1 MSTSHD
7 WSGVEA
13 LPLGKT
19 ILLEASAGTGKT
31 WQIEGLVVRLV
42 AEYEV
47 PIDRILVITF
57 TNAATAELRDRI
69 RGRLVKARDALLQPA
84 APDDDPILAALW
96 APGDVGAKRRSL
108 IATALSSFDLAPIS
122 TIHGFSQRMLDQ
134 LAFESGQEPG
144 LELVADPASII
155 AELVDDD
162 IARVYAEATELEL
175 AVLTDMGWSR
185 EHLGK
190 LAKAMSKAVEP
201 VVEPVVEPAD
211 DGSAAPR
218 PLDCVEAWVQAKDDL
233 RQWLEGG
240 AGLTAVVAVED
251 ELERKKDKRVKGLR
265 RDVIGKHLP
274 ALKRWLAGPALR
286 SGRGGGAKPDTWAK
300 NLQVPHLEKHWAS
313 GAEAMRSFEGYALF
327 ERVTALFAA
336 QDALWPTAIASFAS
350 RARRHIDAEL
360 VRTGRLTYS
369 TMLSR
374 LAERIADEAST
385 RGPRGPEGTL
395 GSDGPLTEAIRSRFD
410 VALVDEFQDTDGAQ
424 WPVMRAVFSHPER
437 RLLIIGDPKQAIYAF
452 RGADVHVYL
461 DAAEVADTRAT
472 MRTNWRSDRAFVD
485 AMNHLWA
492 EGSGAFDLSHVDYVK
507 VGAAPNHDESR
518 IRQLPS
524 RGDRPSRA
532 FELRWLDGETLQTG
546 TRTVGSKDLGQD
558 AAAHLAALEAVR
570 LLEGGAEIFTARS
583 AEEEATWSR
592 LRPGDIAVLVRTND
606 QASRVRRHLD
616 RLGVPS
622 VSAGRG
628 TVMDSPVL
636 GWLCAWLDSV
646 ADPGRDRP
654 ARALATTP
662 LFGWTALDL
671 ATAISAADDRTPD
684 NADAAHRWDDW
695 LRSIQYWAGLWST
708 RGFVRVFEAAL
719 DDFGVVERLLG
730 GQQGERYATDLRHL
744 VELCH
749 AEERRTRLGPSG
761 LASWLR
767 AARDG
772 AGDGADDAQALRLES
787 DARAVQL
794 VTIHKSK
801 GLEYPVVLLPFA
813 WADYQPSDR
822 GGPLEWHAEKR
833 DGGGSEIRLNLEL
846 RGTESRSQAAAQWEL
861 ETRQEQLRLLYVAL
875 TRARHHAVA
884 WLGPLGS
891 SGGDTGSH
899 ALGRTALRAR
909 DADGVPVADGE
920 CPVFPASSRSKKP
933 DVQEAL
939 AAQGQAVWA
948 EVEARF
954 EVLANTSGETV
965 GWSVEAAIED
975 RAPLSLPLGSA
986 DALEARPWPDGRSLV
1001 TPWEVSSYSAMVAGR
1016 TFDASEP
1023 QRLDEVHAVDVEG
1036 GLQGASAEGRGLDAP
1051 TGAQVELGEPVAPS
1065 AREALLDGPIPTA
1078 ELRGGTD
1085 IGTWAHAVFEDLDFQ
1100 ACAARDGRDLR
1111 VLAGDLGA
1119 RHGVRAAR
1127 DHELLASALPGMLD
1141 TPLDGGPTGLDSAF
1155 SLRALGDGDRL
1166 DELGFDLRLGAG
1178 NRWRFQAGASAGLL
1192 NEAGARVALESRLGD
1207 GHWGGEEWLRAVLS
1221 RPVLPE
1227 IAGILTGFI
1236 DLTFRVE
1243 VPGEPGGPPRNRHRY
1258 YVCDYKTNRIAPPN
1272 QRQDSR
1278 RLHYTRPW
1286 MAWEMAHH
1294 GYHLQALLYS
1304 VALHRMLRQRLPDY
1318 AYEEHIGGHLY
1329 LFLRGMVGA
1338 DAPREDGLALGV
1350 FSDRWPA
1357 SVVLGLDAA
1366 LSGAPTD
1373 EVRAIVEAARA
1384 EGTPS

>member
-1 MSTSHD
+1 MSTSSD

-19 ILLEASAGTGKT
+19 LLLEASAGTGKT

-57 TNAATAELRDRI
+57 TNAATAELRDRV
-69 RGRLVKARDALLQPA
+69 RSRLVKARDALGQPA
-84 APDDDPILAALW
+84 APDDDPILSALW
-96 APGDVGAKRRSL
+96 ASGDVGAKRRSL
-108 IATALSSFDLAPIS
+108 LATALSSFDLAPIS

-155 AELVDDD
+155 QELVDDD

-185 EHLGK
+185 EYLGK

-201 VVEPVVEPAD
+201 VVEPVVEPGGSD
-211 DGSAAPR
+211 DGAGVPR

-233 RQWLEGG
+233 QQWLEGG
-240 AGLTAVVAVED
+240 AGVTAVVAVED

-286 SGRGGGAKPDTWAK
+286 SGRGGGAKPTTWSK
-300 NLQVPHLEKHWAS
+300 NLQVPHLEEHWVA

-336 QDALWPTAIASFAS
+336 QDALWPTAIASFAA
-350 RARRHIDAEL
+350 RARRHIDDEL

-374 LAERIADEAST
+374 LAERIAEEASA
-385 RGPRGPEGTL
+385 RGPRVPGVPGGPAGP
-395 GSDGPLTEAIRSRFD
+395 DGPLTEAIRSRFD

-461 DAAEVADTRAT
+461 DAAEVADERAT
-472 MRTNWRSDRAFVD
+472 MRTNWRSDAAYVD

-492 EGSGAFDLSHVDYVK
+492 EGSGAFDLTDVDYVK
-507 VGAAPNHDESR
+507 VGAAPNHKKPR
-518 IRQLPS
+518 IRRLPS

-532 FELRWLDGETLQTG
+532 FELRWLDGDTLQTG
-546 TRTVGSKDLGQD
+546 TRSVGSKNLGQD
-558 AAAHLAALEAVR
+558 AASHLAALEAAR
-570 LLEGGAEIFTARS
+570 LLEEGAEIFTARS
-583 AEEEATWSR
+583 ADHDASWSP
-592 LRPGDIAVLVRTND
+592 LRPGDIAVLVRTNN
-606 QASRVRRHLD
+606 QALRVRRHLD

-636 GWLCAWLDSV
+636 GWLCAWLDAA

-671 ATAISAADDRTPD
+671 ATAISAADNRSPD
-684 NADAAHRWDDW
+684 NTAAAHRWDDW

-719 DDFGVVERLLG
+719 DDFGVVGRLLG

-846 RGTESRSQAAAQWEL
+846 PGTDSRARAAAQWEL

-884 WLGPLGS
+884 WLGPLGT

-899 ALGRTALRAR
+899 ALGRMALRAR
-909 DADGVPVADGE
+909 DADGTPVADGE
-920 CPVFPASSRSKKP
+920 FPVFPASSKSQKP
-933 DVQEAL
+933 EVQEAL
-939 AAQGQAVWA
+939 AARGQAAWA

-954 EVLANTSGETV
+954 ELLANTSGGSV

-975 RAPLSLPLGSA
+975 RTQLSLPLGRA
-986 DALEARPWPDGRSLV
+986 DAFEARPWPDGRRLV

-1023 QRLDEVHAVDVEG
+1023 QRLDEVHAVDAEG
-1036 GLQGASAEGRGLDAP
+1036 GLRGPGAEGRGLDAP
-1051 TGAQVELGEPVAPS
+1051 TGAQVELGEPVAPG
-1065 AREALLDGPIPTA
+1065 APEDRLDGPIPTA

-1085 IGTWAHAVFEDLDFQ
+1085 IGTWAHAVFEDLDFRE
-1100 ACAARDGRDLR
+1100 CAARDGRDLET
-1111 VLAGDLGA
+1111 LARDLGA
-1119 RHGVRAAR
+1119 RHGVRAAW
-1127 DHELLASALPGMLD
+1127 DHQLLASALPGMLD
-1141 TPLDGGPTGLDSAF
+1141 TPLDGGPTGLASGF
-1155 SLRALGDGDRL
+1155 SLRTLTDGDRL
-1166 DELGFDLRLGAG
+1166 DELGFDLGLGDG
-1178 NRWRFQAGASAGLL
+1178 NRWRFQAGTPAGLL

-1207 GHWGGEEWLRAVLS
+1207 AHWGGEEWLRAVLE

-1243 VPGEPGGPPRNRHRY
+1243 VAGSSLAAGEQLRKRHRY
-1258 YVCDYKTNRIAPPN
+1258 FVCDYKTNRIAPPN
-1272 QRQDSR
+1272 QRQNSR

-1294 GYHLQALLYS
+1294 GYHL
-1304 VALHRMLRQRLPDY
+1304 
-1318 AYEEHIGGHLY
+1318 
-1329 LFLRGMVGA
+1329 
-1338 DAPREDGLALGV
+1338 
-1350 FSDRWPA
+1350 
-1357 SVVLGLDAA
+1357 
-1366 LSGAPTD
+1366 
-1373 EVRAIVEAARA
+1373 
-1384 EGTPS
+1384 